1 MDFIFASNNQHKLE
15 EVRSILGK
23 NHQVMSLKE
32 LDFEQ
37 EIPETE
43 ETLQGNAL
51 QKARFIYER
60 FKKNCF
66 ADDTGLEIEA
76 LDLRPGVYSARYA
89 GEHCSFEDNMNKVL
103 SEMQNIDNRTAR
115 FRTVIALIINGEEF
129 LFEGCVNGHIS
140 REKHGNEGFGY
151 DPIFIPE
158 GNNLSFA
165 EMTIEDKNN
174 ISHRGQALAKLS
186 NFLNNL

>member
-103 SEMQNIDNRTAR
+103 SEMQNIDN
-115 FRTVIALIINGEEF
+115 
-129 LFEGCVNGHIS
+129 
-140 REKHGNEGFGY
+140 
-151 DPIFIPE
+151 
-158 GNNLSFA
+158 LS
-165 EMTIEDKNN
+165 T
-174 ISHRGQALAKLS
+174 
-186 NFLNNL
+186 